1 MMVLAQSDYPITVW
15 DTNTKKEITFRY
27 VTFEQDF
34 DRLHSWMHQ
43 DHVIPFWNLDKPRA
57 EYASHL
63 KRFLANKHQQLLIGE
78 IDGQAMSYW
87 ESYIVS
93 QDLIRHYYDYEKGD
107 QGIHLLIG
115 EPNYLGKGFIY
126 PLMLTLMKRMFEVP
140 ETKRIMAEPDI
151 RNEKMIYVFEKCG
164 FQQLKT
170 VDLPDKTAMLLY
182 CQQEVFES
190 RWNAWIQGE
199 F

>member
-1 MMVLAQSDYPITVW
+1 MKLLAENHYPISVW
-15 DTNTKKEITFRY
+15 DAKIKKEITFRY
-27 VTFEQDF
+27 VTFEKDF
-34 DRLHSWMHQ
+34 DRLHGWMNQ
-43 DHVIPFWNLDKPRA
+43 EHVIPFWNLDKPRA

-63 KRFLANKHQQLLIGE
+63 KHFLAKKHQHLLIGE
-78 IDGQAMSYW
+78 IDGQPMSYW
-87 ESYIVS
+87 EWYMVS
-93 QDLIRHYYDYEKGD
+93 EDLIRHYYDYEKGD

-115 EPNYLGKGFIY
+115 EKDYLGKGFIY
-126 PLMLTLMKRMFEVP
+126 PLMLRLMKRMFEVS

-151 RNEKMIYVFEKCG
+151 RNEKMIHVFEKCG
-164 FQQLKT
+164 FRQLKT

-182 CQQEVFES
+182 CQQDVFES

>member
-1 MMVLAQSDYPITVW
+1 MVLAQSDYPITVW

-27 VTFEQDF
+27 VTYEQDF

-43 DHVIPFWNLDKPRA
+43 DHVIPFWSLDKPRA

-126 PLMLTLMKRMFEVP
+126 PLMLTLMKRMFEVT

-182 CQQEVFES
+182 CQQEVFQS